1 MPNLLE
7 ILSVLQTELSA
18 TNIGKLAD
26 IITTIFRLSV
36 PVTTRAIGRFG
47 NLSLRSVERFYAQE
61 ALPWTL
67 IRLLL
72 FKTFLWDTSAEY
84 LLVVD
89 QYDRHIDYYSILT
102 AYNLTKLRKI
112 SSLKKS

>member
-1 MPNLLE
+1 MPNLIE

-18 TNIGKLAD
+18 TNIRKLAD

-72 FKTFLWDTSAEY
+72 FKTFLWDASAEY

-89 QYDRHIDYYSILT
+89 ENTQ
-102 AYNLTKLRKI
+102 
-112 SSLKKS
+112 KKRVGLLMV